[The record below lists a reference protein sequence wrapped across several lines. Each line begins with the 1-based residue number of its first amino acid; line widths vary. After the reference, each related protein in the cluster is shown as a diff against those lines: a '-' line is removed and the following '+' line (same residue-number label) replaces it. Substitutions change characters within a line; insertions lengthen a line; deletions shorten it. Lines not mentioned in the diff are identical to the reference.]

1 MEQFRSTLSFVG
13 IGFGSIALVLAV
25 AHFSL
30 GPISPKP
37 TLEQAV
43 ADKAVALKQ
52 ATIAALKGTEAPVA
66 RSRELDADRVLSTAT
81 AVLGALAMILGV
93 VGYAKK
99 EPLRVAGPDTFVNE
113 IIELAGGEN
122 AIGTTVHKYPPISS
136 EVVYACNAEV
146 IIEPAMGRGDIAS
159 QQTTAMEFWRRF
171 DSVPAVR
178 DGRIHVINPDT
189 VCRLGPRLYEGIEM
203 IAKCLRPGLFES
215 LDETETIPR
224 RRRTGDG

>member
-99 EPLRVAGPDTFVNE
+99 EPLRVAGGAAVLGGGAIAFQYVLVAVVAAFV
-113 IIELAGGEN
+113 A
-122 AIGTTVHKYPPISS
+122 
-136 EVVYACNAEV
+136 VVLV
-146 IIEPAMGRGDIAS
+146 VVLSQLSIA
-159 QQTTAMEFWRRF
+159 
-171 DSVPAVR
+171 
-178 DGRIHVINPDT
+178 
-189 VCRLGPRLYEGIEM
+189 
-203 IAKCLRPGLFES
+203 
-215 LDETETIPR
+215 
-224 RRRTGDG
+224 